1 MKERIQVHSIA
12 EVASAM
18 CTPVY
23 RALTA
28 DRSSRFARAELAMSW
43 TTVDIDLL
51 TMERCRIVFEFPTG
65 TRIEAEF
72 ELVEQKYRLI
82 AFQMRWD
89 EGTEKYEIELNALDI
104 EDLERL
110 GHTGRVRE
118 PSLLLKAHVARIE
131 RRIQWVKH

>member
-1 MKERIQVHSIA
+1 
-12 EVASAM
+12 
-18 CTPVY
+18 
-23 RALTA
+23 
-28 DRSSRFARAELAMSW
+28 MSW